1 MTPPCRRVCRRKYS
15 LQAPYI
21 SLVAQQRVSHRF
33 PFIVPCKKPP
43 FIIRASQILSAG
55 VVIDDGGFYVSA
67 GRIEARSSLTEG
79 LAVKPRFLGF
89 LILLLFLVRI
99 STAQSSAVSPVP
111 PNQGTSDSH

>member
-1 MTPPCRRVCRRKYS
+1 MTPPCRRVCRRKYN

-55 VVIDDGGFYVSA
+55 VVIDDGGFHVSA
-67 GRIEARSSLTEG
+67 GRIEARSSLTGGFGRETTISG
-79 LAVKPRFLGF
+79 FAYFAAISRQDFDGAVRRGCAGCTKSRYF
-89 LILLLFLVRI
+89 
-99 STAQSSAVSPVP
+99 
-111 PNQGTSDSH
+111 